1 MPTIDLWI
9 IHICLIYRFYFM
21 SWSIFHS
28 YFVLISR
35 YWEVRKL
42 VIRLIGAWVGI
53 IDISIGIAWN
63 VCFKCS
69 FKCSAFL
76 ELVVS
81 VALSRCLGW
90 CLGRY
95 LDPCA
100 LSGKLGVGNSLI

>member
-53 IDISIGIAWN
+53 IDISIAIVWN
-63 VCFKCS
+63 VCFT
-69 FKCSAFL
+69 CSAFL
-76 ELVVS
+76 GLVVS